1 VTDDVQRELLSI
13 YASFPGIVTPTNDVR
28 GSHLHLP
35 VEGADDEGVVA
46 VMSFETSSEGR
57 AAELV
62 VDFIMTRVGA
72 KKDTGLACSCP
83 ADGAVFYGCTEKQLE
98 LFARYLDY
106 ASHRPMGHARPK
118 AALSPTPLSVL
129 LSHAFTA
136 FARDF
141 RSRQEAHAN
150 AGEGINPHLGIWS
163 NVLRFIGDEGL
174 DQRQLRKLAILSRR
188 ALRVAVRNAQEQG
201 WLTVENVP
209 EVRGLKMLRLTAQGR
224 QAREAGG
231 SFIDEAEGGWRGC
244 FGHDRVDALRASLA
258 ALAGQFEIE
267 LPCYLT
273 GYGPADPHITGGTYV
288 AEQLGPPR
296 IPAHGQEWPVVLRDP
311 KSDVSDL
318 PLPALMSKVLAAF
331 TIDYERE
338 RLGWLA
344 TSSRFLQFVDD
355 DGTTL
360 GQVSSSGVNGTGK
373 SLLERHLV
381 VVVEPG
387 RPGDMNRRVHLTPK
401 GRRGRDSYPY
411 LVMEIERNW
420 RSRYGADHLVSLRTA
435 LESLDRDFDAGLPDY
450 PDTTAWFFRWRW
462 QDQAD

>member
-1 VTDDVQRELLSI
+1 MTDDAQRELLSI
-13 YASFPGIVTPTNDVR
+13 YASFPGIVTPTSDVR

-35 VEGADDEGVVA
+35 GEHVDVVA
-46 VMSFETSSEGR
+46 VMSFEKNNDGR
-57 AAELV
+57 AAELL
-62 VDFIMTRVGA
+62 VDFIMSRVGT
-72 KKDTGLACSCP
+72 KKDTGLACGCS

-106 ASHRPMGHARPK
+106 GSHRPMGHARPET
-118 AALSPTPLSVL
+118 ALSPTPLSVL

-141 RSRQEAHAN
+141 RSLQEAHAN
-150 AGEGINPHLGIWS
+150 SGERIQPHLGVWS

-209 EVRGLKMLRLTAQGR
+209 EVRGLKVLRLTAQGR

-231 SFIDEAEGGWRGC
+231 SLVDEVEGGWRGR
-244 FGHDRVDALRASLA
+244 FGHDRVDTLRTSLA

-267 LPCYLT
+267 LPYFLT
-273 GYGPADPHITGGTYV
+273 GYGPADPHLTGGTYV
-288 AEQLGPPR
+288 PEQPGPPR

-311 KSDVSDL
+311 QSNVSDL
-318 PLPALMSKVLAAF
+318 PLPALLSKVLAAF

-338 RLGWLA
+338 RLGSLA
-344 TSSRFLQFVDD
+344 TASNFLQFVGD

-360 GQVSSSGVNGTGK
+360 GRASAGAVNGSGK

-387 RPGDMNRRVHLTPK
+387 RPSDMNRRVHLTPK
-401 GRRGRDSYPY
+401 GKRGRDSYPY

-420 RSRYGADHLVSLRTA
+420 RSRYGADHLVNLRRA
-435 LESLDRDFDAGLPDY
+435 LESLGRDFDAGLPDY
-450 PDTTAWFFRWRW
+450 PNTTAWFFRWGW
-462 QDQAD
+462 QGETV